1 MVTLVTLIAFEAM
14 AVSTAMPVAARAL
27 GGLREY
33 GLAFSLFFTTSLAG
47 IAAAGAWNDAR
58 GPRQPLVTG
67 LTLFSGG
74 LLLSGSAH
82 SFDLMLVGRAVSG
95 LGAGLQIVTLY
106 VVVATVFPQSL
117 QPRAFGVIS
126 AAWVLPS
133 VLGPPVAGVLA
144 TTVGWRVVFLAVPP
158 LALAPLAALWPR
170 LARSGPAPGSPSSE
184 EDRRPDERQ
193 PSSEGDTPEPSQGRA
208 RADRLTPA
216 AGLVADVPPRRLVV
230 HGVVLTAG
238 ALLLQWGLQGG
249 GALPAVPVVL
259 AGLVLAA
266 AGAPGLLPRGLL
278 RLRRGLPGVVVCR
291 GLFTGTFFG
300 AETFVPLMLVEQ
312 RGLSPAL
319 AGLALTTGALGW
331 SVGSNVQGRG
341 LLPLTR
347 AGLLGVGGVVV
358 AVSILGIVPTPSP
371 AVPVWVV
378 PALWTVG
385 GIGMGL
391 AMSSTS
397 VLTLR
402 LSVPGEEGRNSAAL
416 QIGDV
421 LGSVLG
427 VGVAGAVFAALHGRG
442 DDPRAFT
449 VIWLALGL
457 AALLAWPAS
466 RRVPDA
472 ARKTLAQQGSGPA
485 L

>member
-47 IAAAGAWNDAR
+47 VAAAGAWNDAR

-67 LTLFSGG
+67 LALFSGG
-74 LLLSGSAH
+74 LLLSGSAGT
-82 SFDLMLVGRAVSG
+82 FDLLLVGRAVSG

-106 VVVATVFPQSL
+106 VVVATVFPPVL

-133 VLGPPVAGVLA
+133 VLGPPVAGLLA

-158 LALAPLAALWPR
+158 LALAPLAVLWPR
-170 LARSGPAPGSPSSE
+170 LARSGPAEEAVEEAAGEPSGDPRGGPSPDPAPG
-184 EDRRPDERQ
+184 
-193 PSSEGDTPEPSQGRA
+193 PSQGRA

-216 AGLVADVPPRRLVV
+216 AGLVADVGPRRLVV

-249 GALPAVPVVL
+249 GALPAAPVVL
-259 AGLVLAA
+259 AGLALAA
-266 AGAPGLLPRGLL
+266 VGAPGLLPRGLL

-291 GLFTGTFFG
+291 ALFTGTFFG

-319 AGLALTTGALGW
+319 AGLALTTGAVGW

-347 AGLLGVGGVVV
+347 AGLLGLGGVVV
-358 AVSILGIVPTPSP
+358 ATSILGIVPTPSP

-378 PALWTVG
+378 PVLWTVG
-385 GIGMGL
+385 GLGMGL

-427 VGVAGAVFAALHGRG
+427 VGVAGALFAALHGRG
-442 DDPRAFT
+442 EDPRAFT
-449 VIWLALGL
+449 VIWLVLGVV
-457 AALLAWPAS
+457 ALLAWPVS
-466 RRVPDA
+466 RRVATEP
-472 ARKTLAQQGSGPA
+472 RGAQVTAGV
-485 L
+485 

>member
-1 MVTLVTLIAFEAM
+1 M

-47 IAAAGAWNDAR
+47 VAAAGAWNDAR
-58 GPRQPLVTG
+58 GPRQPLVAG
-67 LTLFSGG
+67 LALFSGG
-74 LLLSGSAH
+74 LLLSGTAQT
-82 SFDLMLVGRAVSG
+82 FDVLLVGRAVGG
-95 LGAGLQIVTLY
+95 LGAGLQMVTLY
-106 VVVATVFPQSL
+106 VVVATVFPSSL
-117 QPRAFGVIS
+117 QPRVFGVIS
-126 AAWVLPS
+126 AAWVLPG
-133 VLGPPVAGVLA
+133 VLGPPVAGLLA
-144 TTVGWRVVFLAVPP
+144 TTVGWRAVFLAVPP
-158 LALAPLAALWPR
+158 VALAPLAVLWPR
-170 LARSGPAPGSPSSE
+170 LARSGAAAAGTPAGTPDGEAPGAA
-184 EDRRPDERQ
+184 
-193 PSSEGDTPEPSQGRA
+193 PEPSQGRA
-208 RADRLTPA
+208 RPDRLTPA
-216 AGLVADVPPRRLVV
+216 PGLVAEVAPRRLVG
-230 HGVVLTAG
+230 HGVVLAAG
-238 ALLLQWGLQGG
+238 ALLLQWGLQGAG
-249 GALPAVPVVL
+249 GLPAAPVVV
-259 AGLVLAA
+259 AGLALAA

-300 AETFVPLMLVEQ
+300 AETFVPLMLVEH

-319 AGLALTTGALGW
+319 AGLALTTGAVGW

-347 AGLLGVGGVVV
+347 AGLLGLGGVVV
-358 AVSILGIVPTPSP
+358 AASILGLVPTPSS
-371 AVPVWVV
+371 AVPFWVV
-378 PALWTVG
+378 PAVWAVG
-385 GIGMGL
+385 GLGMGL

-427 VGVAGAVFAALHGRG
+427 VGAAGALFAGLHGTG
-442 DDPRAFT
+442 GDPRAFT
-449 VIWLALGL
+449 VIWLVLGL
-457 AALLAWPAS
+457 VALLAWPVS
-466 RRVPDA
+466 RRVQDA
-472 ARKTLAQQGSGPA
+472 ARKPLAALGSGRA